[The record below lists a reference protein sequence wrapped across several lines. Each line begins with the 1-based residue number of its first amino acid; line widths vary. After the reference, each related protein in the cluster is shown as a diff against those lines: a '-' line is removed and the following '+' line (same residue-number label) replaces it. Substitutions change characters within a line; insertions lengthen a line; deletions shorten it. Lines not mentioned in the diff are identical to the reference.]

1 MEIEN
6 ICVCVIQGHLCVY
19 YKHCVCISVF
29 CYFSVGAGQ
38 VVYFVSQG
46 RRNRSGRSGK
56 CPTNIWSLAK
66 LIPVTQWTALTFSLV
81 VFTSFEL

>member
-19 YKHCVCISVF
+19 YKHCVGISVF

-38 VVYFVSQG
+38 VVYFVSG
-46 RRNRSGRSGK
+46 
-56 CPTNIWSLAK
+56 C
-66 LIPVTQWTALTFSLV
+66 IPWTTPPFICVHA
-81 VFTSFEL
+81 